1 MKSSNKILSIAV
13 VLLLLANIALVVF
26 IVKGRNQP
34 ETKKPAG
41 KGDPFETMAKELN
54 MTDDQKKNHQ
64 LIREDYFKM
73 IRPLFDSVRAAKSTY
88 FALVKDS
95 TASEST
101 LTAYNK
107 HISDLQSTIDKITFD
122 HFRKVRA
129 LYKEDQQKKYDEMIQ
144 KMVQRQNG
152 GGRKKDST
160 AKANK

>member
-1 MKSSNKILSIAV
+1 MKSNNKILSIAV
-13 VLLLLANIALVVF
+13 VLLLLANIALVIF
-26 IVKGRNQP
+26 IVKGRNQH

-41 KGDPFETMAKELN
+41 KGDPFESMVKELN
-54 MTDDQKKNHQ
+54 MTEDQKKNHQ
-64 LIREDYFKM
+64 QIREEYFKLVK
-73 IRPLFDSVRAAKSTY
+73 PLFDSVRAAKSTY
-88 FALVKDS
+88 FALVKDT

-101 LTAYNK
+101 LTSYNK
-107 HISDLQSTIDKITFD
+107 HISEIQSTIDKITFE

-129 LYKEDQQKKYDEMIQ
+129 LYKEDQQKKYDEMVQ